1 MSTDAITLL
10 KADHKE
16 VKALF
21 TQFDRAS
28 GGAEKARGE
37 LVSKIIGLLTVHAD
51 IENEVMHHPTQPSA
65 LKETVD
71 AVQK

>member
-1 MSTDAITLL
+1 MQGSRLL
-10 KADHKE
+10 
-16 VKALF
+16 
-21 TQFDRAS
+21 DRRV
-28 GGAEKARGE
+28 GRERM
-37 LVSKIIGLLTVHAD
+37 LTVHAD